1 MQAALVKEFL
11 MKLTVTMLLAGAILV
26 SLSQFTEASEQPG
39 DPNSMVTLDDY
50 LRYAELNNAGL
61 KASFEDWRSAIEQ
74 VPQAKSLSD
83 PVLSYGYATRPTPQ
97 RSMFEVMQMFPW
109 FGTIEV
115 RTDAAKAA
123 ANAAGKRYQSQQ
135 LKLFSEVKQAYY
147 EYSYLARQVEISREN
162 LELLK
167 HFEQVTRI
175 RYATSQM
182 SHPDHIRSQIEV
194 SSAQYDLQILESL
207 REPLTAKL
215 NSLLNRLSFS
225 SLPWPA
231 RIEFKD
237 MELNHQQ
244 IIALVIKNNPEL
256 QAMNFEIDAAK
267 RQVELAKKR
276 FYPEFGLG
284 VAVEAGMGENMSSR
298 TMPKVQVTLPI
309 WRDNYGAG
317 QRQAEAGV
325 RKAGQQKTESQNN
338 MVAQTE
344 SAVYDFENSAKKV
357 KLYSNDLIPQTKELL
372 KASEAAYSSGTI
384 DFLSLVEAQR
394 LLLQY
399 RLECE
404 HSITENAQKAAELEA
419 MCGTE
424 LSAAKKDSEK

>member
-1 MQAALVKEFL
+1 LDRTIFAPIIGVITILF
-11 MKLTVTMLLAGAILV
+11 AGI
-26 SLSQFTEASEQPG
+26 ASASGE
-39 DPNSMVTLDDY
+39 PNDANNLNTLGDY

-61 KASFEDWRSAIEQ
+61 KASFEEWRFAIEQ

-182 SHPDHIRSQIEV
+182 SHPNHIRSQIEI
-194 SSAQYDLQILESL
+194 SSAQYELQILESL

-215 NSLLNRLSFS
+215 NSILNRPSFS

-244 IIALVIKNNPEL
+244 IIALVIQNNPEL

-284 VAVEAGMGENMSSR
+284 VAVDAGMGENMSSR
-298 TMPKVQVTLPI
+298 TMPKVQVTIPI

-344 SAVYDFENSAKKV
+344 NVIYNFENSSKKV

-372 KASEAAYSSGTI
+372 KASEAAYSRGTI
-384 DFLSLVEAQR
+384 DFLNLIEAQR

-399 RLECE
+399 RLEYE

-419 MCGTE
+419 MCGAE
-424 LSAAKKDSEK
+424 LPAAKKDSEK